1 MKKSRLWMMAAIC
14 LAGLMAGHAQEAET
28 FSIATLN
35 VDGLPQKIL
44 VAKVNPDGP
53 GGGGSVRIG
62 RYLQKRG
69 YDLVFMQEDFN
80 YHEELT
86 VPLEDDYQTDTW
98 SGDVGVDGH
107 QIDFLHL
114 QNHRF
119 ECDGLMGAWKNGI
132 TLTSTSRTP
141 WTANFGKFS
150 HALDEMVTKGFRR
163 YELTVPVGFFNGT
176 QIVVYNMHMDAGD
189 TADERE
195 GKDSLDRDARLKQW
209 NQLRDDI
216 LTQLDTRP
224 IIIVGDLNSY
234 YCRDQIK
241 SNFID
246 KIEAT
251 GRAKV
256 YDAWVELQNGGR
268 YPDPVDGIVCCETDG
283 NILESGE
290 VLDKVLYINPTN
302 GIGIHAVS
310 YQLDTTGY
318 QHDGKMLG
326 DHYPVIVTFQT
337 GDRKPTGITQ
347 IDNGKWIMDNVQRY
361 YNLNGQR
368 LRVGA
373 SAGMRVDGHAHG
385 IVIERSGEK
394 AHKRIIK

>member
-1 MKKSRLWMMAAIC
+1 MKQKKLLMMSAIW
-14 LAGLMAGHAQEAET
+14 LTSLMTGHAQETGT

-86 VPLEDDYQTDTW
+86 VPMEDDYQMDSWT
-98 SGDVGVDGH
+98 GDVGVDGH

-132 TLTSTSRTP
+132 TLTSTNRTS

-163 YELTVPVGFFNGT
+163 HELTLTGGQ

-209 NQLRDDI
+209 NQLRNDI
-216 LTQLDTRP
+216 LTRLDTRP
-224 IIIVGDLNSY
+224 VIVVGDLNSY
-234 YCRDQIK
+234 YCRDRIK

-246 KIEAT
+246 EIEST

-256 YDAWVELQNGGR
+256 YDAWVEQQNGGR
-268 YPDPVDGIVCCETDG
+268 YPDPVNGIVCCETDG

-290 VLDKVLYINPTN
+290 VLDKVLYVNPT
-302 GIGIHAVS
+302 GGTEIHAVS
-310 YQLDTTGY
+310 YQLDTAGY

-326 DHYPVIVTFQT
+326 DHYPVSVTFQI
-337 GDRKPTGITQ
+337 GSKRPTGIETVSSSKAQ
-347 IDNGKWIMDNVQRY
+347 VPSY

-368 LRVGA
+368 VN
-373 SAGMRVDGHAHG
+373 GHIRG
-385 IVIERSGEK
+385 IVIERNGEK
-394 AHKRIIK
+394 TQKRIIK

>member
-1 MKKSRLWMMAAIC
+1 MPRLWMLAAIW
-14 LAGLMAGHAQEAET
+14 LTGLMAGYAQEAET

-69 YDLVFMQEDFN
+69 YDMVFMQEDFN

-86 VPLEDDYQTDTW
+86 VPLEDDYQMDSWT
-98 SGDVGVDGH
+98 GDVGVDGR

-150 HALDEMVTKGFRR
+150 HALDEIVTKGFRR
-163 YELTVPVGFFNGT
+163 YEFTLTDGQ

-216 LTQLDTRP
+216 LTRLDTRP
-224 IIIVGDLNSY
+224 VIVVGDLNSY

-246 KIEAT
+246 EIDAT

-256 YDAWVELQNGGR
+256 YDAWVELQNGEK
-268 YPDPVDGIVCCETDG
+268 YPDPVDGIVCCEAKG

-290 VLDKVLYINPTN
+290 VLDKVLYINPTS
-302 GIGIHAVS
+302 GTGIHAVN
-310 YQLDTTGY
+310 YKIDTTDY

-326 DHYPVIVTFQT
+326 DHYPVSVTFQI
-337 GDRKPTGITQ
+337 GSRKQTGIHE
-347 IDNGKWIMDNVQRY
+347 IENGKSSDSKWF
-361 YNLNGQR
+361 NLNGQR
-368 LRVGA
+368 IDDNAR
-373 SAGMRVDGHAHG
+373 G
-385 IVIERSGEK
+385 IVIERNGEK
-394 AHKRIIK
+394 THKRIVK

>member
-1 MKKSRLWMMAAIC
+1 MKQKKLLMITAVW
-14 LAGLMAGHAQEAET
+14 LTGLTAGHAQEAET

-62 RYLQKRG
+62 SYLQKRG

-86 VPLEDDYQTDTW
+86 VPLEDDYQLDSWT
-98 SGDVGVDGH
+98 GNVGVDGH

-119 ECDGLMGAWKNGI
+119 ECDGLMGAWKKGI

-163 YELTVPVGFFNGT
+163 HELTLTNGQ

-216 LTQLDTRP
+216 LTRLDTRP
-224 IIIVGDLNSY
+224 VIIVGDLNSY

-246 KIEAT
+246 EVDAT

-256 YDAWVELQNGGR
+256 YDAWVELQNGGN
-268 YPDPVDGIVCCETDG
+268 YPAPVDGIVCCETDA

-290 VLDKVLYINPTN
+290 VLDKVLYINPTSGT
-302 GIGIHAVS
+302 GIYAVS
-310 YQLDTTGY
+310 YKLETTDY
-318 QHDGKMLG
+318 QHDGKALG
-326 DHYPVIVTFQT
+326 DHYPVSVTFQI
-337 GDRKPTGITQ
+337 GSSKSTGI
-347 IDNGKWIMDNVQRY
+347 NNVERSMFNVQRY
-361 YNLNGQR
+361 YNLNGQ
-368 LRVGA
+368 
-373 SAGMRVDGHAHG
+373 RVDGHAHG

-394 AHKRIIK
+394 IHKRIIK

>member
-1 MKKSRLWMMAAIC
+1 MKMPRLWMLAAIW
-14 LAGLMAGHAQEAET
+14 LTGLMAGYAQEAET

-69 YDLVFMQEDFN
+69 YDMVFMQEDFN

-86 VPLEDDYQTDTW
+86 VPLEDDYQMDSWT
-98 SGDVGVDGH
+98 GDVGVDGR

-150 HALDEMVTKGFRR
+150 HALDEIVTKGFRR
-163 YELTVPVGFFNGT
+163 YEFTLTDGQ

-216 LTQLDTRP
+216 LTRLDTRP
-224 IIIVGDLNSY
+224 VIVVGDLNSY

-246 KIEAT
+246 EIDAT

-256 YDAWVELQNGGR
+256 YDAWVELQNGEK
-268 YPDPVDGIVCCETDG
+268 YPDPVDGIVCCEAKG

-290 VLDKVLYINPTN
+290 VLDKVLYINPTS
-302 GIGIHAVS
+302 GTGIHAVN
-310 YQLDTTGY
+310 YKIDTTDY

-326 DHYPVIVTFQT
+326 DHYPVSVTFQI
-337 GDRKPTGITQ
+337 GSRKQTGIHE
-347 IDNGKWIMDNVQRY
+347 IENGKSSDSKWF
-361 YNLNGQR
+361 NLNGQR
-368 LRVGA
+368 IDDNAR
-373 SAGMRVDGHAHG
+373 G
-385 IVIERSGEK
+385 IVIERNGEK
-394 AHKRIIK
+394 THKRIVK

>member
-1 MKKSRLWMMAAIC
+1 MKISRLCMMVAILTIC
-14 LAGLMAGHAQEAET
+14 VTQAGYAQEAKT
-28 FSIATLN
+28 FSITTLN

-69 YDLVFMQEDFN
+69 YDMVFMQEDFN

-86 VPLEDDYQTDTW
+86 VPLEDDYQADAW
-98 SGDVGVDGH
+98 SGDVGVDGR
-107 QIDFLHL
+107 QIDYLHL

-119 ECDGLMGAWKNGI
+119 ECDGLMGVWKNGI
-132 TLTSTSRTP
+132 TLTSTSSTP

-163 YELTVPVGFFNGT
+163 YELTLTDGL

-209 NQLRDDI
+209 NQLREEI
-216 LTQLDTRP
+216 LTRLDTRP
-224 IIIVGDLNSY
+224 VIVVGDLNSY

-246 KIEAT
+246 EIDAT

-256 YDAWVELQNGGR
+256 YDAWVELQNGGK
-268 YPDPVDGIVCCETDG
+268 YPAPVDGIVCCEANG

-290 VLDKVLYINPTN
+290 VLDKVLYINSTS
-302 GIGIHAVS
+302 GTEIHAVS
-310 YQLDTTGY
+310 YKLDTTDY

-326 DHYPVIVTFQT
+326 DHYPVSVTFQI
-337 GDRKPTGITQ
+337 GSRKPTGIV
-347 IDNGKWIMDNVQRY
+347 NVNRETITNNRY
-361 YNLNGQR
+361 YDLQGR
-368 LRVGA
+368 
-373 SAGMRVDGHAHG
+373 RVDGHAHG
-385 IVIERSGEK
+385 IVIERNRENT
-394 AHKRIIK
+394 HKRIIK

>member
-1 MKKSRLWMMAAIC
+1 MKISRLWMMVAILIIC
-14 LAGLMAGHAQEAET
+14 VTQTGYAQEAET
-28 FSIATLN
+28 FSITTLN

-69 YDLVFMQEDFN
+69 YDMVFMQEDFN

-86 VPLEDDYQTDTW
+86 VPLEDDYQADAW
-98 SGDVGVDGH
+98 SGDVGVDGR
-107 QIDFLHL
+107 QIDYLHL

-119 ECDGLMGAWKNGI
+119 ECDGLMGVWKNGI
-132 TLTSTSRTP
+132 TLTSTSSTP

-163 YELTVPVGFFNGT
+163 YELTLTDGL

-209 NQLRDDI
+209 NQLREEI
-216 LTQLDTRP
+216 LTRLDTRP
-224 IIIVGDLNSY
+224 VIVVGDLNSY

-246 KIEAT
+246 EIDAT

-256 YDAWVELQNGGR
+256 YDAWVELQNGGK
-268 YPDPVDGIVCCETDG
+268 YPAPVDGIVCCEANG

-290 VLDKVLYINPTN
+290 VLDKVLYINSTS
-302 GIGIHAVS
+302 GTEIHAVS
-310 YQLDTTGY
+310 YKLDTTDY

-326 DHYPVIVTFQT
+326 DHYPVSVTFQI
-337 GDRKPTGITQ
+337 GSRKPTGIV
-347 IDNGKWIMDNVQRY
+347 NVNRETITNNRY
-361 YNLNGQR
+361 YDLQGR
-368 LRVGA
+368 
-373 SAGMRVDGHAHG
+373 RVDGHAHG
-385 IVIERSGEK
+385 IVIERNRENT
-394 AHKRIIK
+394 HKRIIK

>member
-1 MKKSRLWMMAAIC
+1 MEQMKLWMTAAILIIC
-14 LAGLMAGHAQEAET
+14 GTLAGHAQETGT

-69 YDLVFMQEDFN
+69 YDMVFMQEDFN
-80 YHEELT
+80 FHEELT
-86 VPLEDDYQTDTW
+86 VPLEDDYQMDSW
-98 SGDVGVDGH
+98 SGDVDVDGH

-119 ECDGLMGAWKNGI
+119 GCDGLMGGWQKGI
-132 TLTSTSRTP
+132 MLTSVSSTP

-163 YELTVPVGFFNGT
+163 YELTVPVGFSDGT

-195 GKDSLDRDARLKQW
+195 SKDSLDRDARLKQW

-216 LTQLDTRP
+216 LTRLDTRP
-224 IIIVGDLNSY
+224 IVIVGDLNSY

-241 SNFID
+241 KNFID
-246 KIEAT
+246 EIDAT

-256 YDAWVELQNGGR
+256 YDAWVELQNGGK

-290 VLDKVLYINPTN
+290 VLDKVLYVNPTSGT
-302 GIGIHAVS
+302 GIYAVN
-310 YQLDTTGY
+310 YKLDTTDY

-326 DHYPVIVTFQT
+326 DHYPVSVTFQI
-337 GDRKPTGITQ
+337 GGRKPTGIETVSGSKIQ
-347 IDNGKWIMDNVQRY
+347 VPSY

-368 LRVGA
+368 
-373 SAGMRVDGHAHG
+373 VDGHARG
-385 IVIERSGEK
+385 IVIERNGEQT
-394 AHKRIIK
+394 HKRIIK

>member
-1 MKKSRLWMMAAIC
+1 MKMSRLWMMVAILIIC
-14 LAGLMAGHAQEAET
+14 VTQTGYAQEAET
-28 FSIATLN
+28 FSITTLN

-69 YDLVFMQEDFN
+69 YDMVFMQEDFN

-86 VPLEDDYQTDTW
+86 VPLEDDYQTDAW
-98 SGDVGVDGH
+98 SGDVGVDGR
-107 QIDFLHL
+107 QIDYLHL

-119 ECDGLMGAWKNGI
+119 ECDGLMGVWKNGI

-163 YELTVPVGFFNGT
+163 YELTLTDGQ

-209 NQLRDDI
+209 NQLREEI
-216 LTQLDTRP
+216 LTRLDTRP
-224 IIIVGDLNSY
+224 VIVVGDLNSY

-246 KIEAT
+246 EIDAT

-256 YDAWVELQNGGR
+256 YDAWVELQNGGK
-268 YPDPVDGIVCCETDG
+268 YPAPVDGIVCCEANG

-290 VLDKVLYINPTN
+290 VLDKVLYINSTS
-302 GIGIHAVS
+302 GTEIHAVS
-310 YQLDTTGY
+310 YKLDTTDY

-326 DHYPVIVTFQT
+326 DHYPVSVTFQI
-337 GDRKPTGITQ
+337 GSRKPTGIV
-347 IDNGKWIMDNVQRY
+347 NVNRETITNNRY
-361 YNLNGQR
+361 YDLQGR
-368 LRVGA
+368 
-373 SAGMRVDGHAHG
+373 RVDGHAHG
-385 IVIERSGEK
+385 IVIERNRENT
-394 AHKRIIK
+394 HKRIIK

>member
-1 MKKSRLWMMAAIC
+1 MMAVV
-14 LAGLMAGHAQEAET
+14 LQTGLMAGHAQEAET

-35 VDGLPQKIL
+35 VDGLPQKVL
-44 VAKVNPDGP
+44 VAKVNADGP

-69 YDLVFMQEDFN
+69 YDMVFMQEDFN

-86 VPLEDDYQTDTW
+86 VPLEDDYLTDSWT
-98 SGDVGVDGH
+98 GDVGVDGR

-132 TLTSTSRTP
+132 TLTSASRTP

-163 YELTVPVGFFNGT
+163 YELTLTGGQ

-216 LTQLDTRP
+216 LTRLDMRP

-241 SNFID
+241 NKFID
-246 KIEAT
+246 EIDAT
-251 GRAKV
+251 GLAKV
-256 YDAWVELQNGGR
+256 YDAWVELQNGGK
-268 YPDPVDGIVCCETDG
+268 YPDPVEGVVCCETDG

-290 VLDKVLYINPTN
+290 VLDKVLYINPTS
-302 GIGIHAVS
+302 GTEIHAVS
-310 YQLDTTGY
+310 YKLDTTGY

-326 DHYPVIVTFQT
+326 DHYPVSVTFQI
-337 GDRKPTGITQ
+337 GSRKPTGIETVLG
-347 IDNGKWIMDNVQRY
+347 DKVQVPSY
-361 YNLNGQR
+361 YNLNGQ
-368 LRVGA
+368 
-373 SAGMRVDGHAHG
+373 RVDGHAHG
-385 IVIERSGEK
+385 IVIERNGENI
-394 AHKRIIK
+394 HKRIIK

>member
-1 MKKSRLWMMAAIC
+1 MEQLKLWMTTAI
-14 LAGLMAGHAQEAET
+14 LIISGTLAGHAQDTGT

-69 YDLVFMQEDFN
+69 YDMVFMQEDFN

-86 VPLEDDYQTDTW
+86 VPMEDDYHLDSW
-98 SGDVGVDGH
+98 SGNVEIDGH

-119 ECDGLMGAWKNGI
+119 GCDGLMGAWKKGI
-132 TLTSTSRTP
+132 MLTSVNNTP

-150 HALDEMVTKGFRR
+150 HALDEIVTKGFRR
-163 YELTVPVGFFNGT
+163 YELTLPDGL
-176 QIVVYNMHMDAGD
+176 QIVVYNLHMDAGD
-189 TADERE
+189 NVDERE
-195 GKDSLDRDARLKQW
+195 GKDSLDRDARLIQW

-216 LTQLDTRP
+216 LSRLDTRP
-224 IIIVGDLNSY
+224 VIVVGNTNSY
-234 YCRDQIK
+234 YCRDLIK

-246 KIEAT
+246 VIEAT
-251 GRAKV
+251 GRATV
-256 YDAWVELQNGGR
+256 RDAWVELQNGGK
-268 YPDPVDGIVCCETDG
+268 YPDPVSGIVFCEAYG
-283 NILESGE
+283 SILESGE
-290 VLDKVLYINPTN
+290 GLDKVLYINPTD
-302 GIGIHAVS
+302 GPGIHAIS
-310 YQLDTTGY
+310 YQLDTVGF

-326 DHYPVIVTFQT
+326 DQYPVSVTFQT
-337 GDRKPTGITQ
+337 GSSKPSGIDV
-347 IDNGKWIMDNVQRY
+347 IDNGQSTAGNEF

-368 LRVGA
+368 
-373 SAGMRVDGHAHG
+373 VDGSTHG
-385 IVIERSGEK
+385 IVIERAQEK
-394 AHKRIIK
+394 SHKRIIK

>member
-1 MKKSRLWMMAAIC
+1 MKKSRLWMMTAIW
-14 LAGLMAGHAQEAET
+14 LTGFMAGYAQEAET

-69 YDLVFMQEDFN
+69 YDMVFMQEDFN

-86 VPLEDDYQTDTW
+86 VPLEDDYQMDSWT
-98 SGDVGVDGH
+98 GDVGVDGR
-107 QIDFLHL
+107 QIDYLHL

-119 ECDGLMGAWKNGI
+119 ECDGLMGAWRNGI
-132 TLTSTSRTP
+132 TLTATSRTP

-163 YELTVPVGFFNGT
+163 YDLTLTDGQ

-195 GKDSLDRDARLKQW
+195 GKDSLDRKARLKQW

-216 LTQLDTRP
+216 LTRLDTRP
-224 IIIVGDLNSY
+224 VIVVGDLNSY

-241 SNFID
+241 SNFIAEID
-246 KIEAT
+246 AT

-256 YDAWVELQNGGR
+256 YDAWVELQNGGK
-268 YPDPVDGIVCCETDG
+268 YPNPVDGIVCCEADG

-302 GIGIHAVS
+302 GTGIHAVS
-310 YQLDTTGY
+310 YQLDTKGY
-318 QHDGKMLG
+318 LHDGKMLG
-326 DHYPVIVTFQT
+326 DHYPVSVTFQI
-337 GDRKPTGITQ
+337 GNKRPTGIETVESS
-347 IDNGKWIMDNVQRY
+347 NLKVESY

-368 LRVGA
+368 
-373 SAGMRVDGHAHG
+373 VDSHARG
-385 IVIERSGEK
+385 IMIERSGEK
-394 AHKRIIK
+394 THKRIIK

>member
-1 MKKSRLWMMAAIC
+1 MKKIFVTMCVALLSM
-14 LAGLMAGHAQEAET
+14 GSHAQEVET

-69 YDLVFMQEDFN
+69 YDMVFMQEDFN

-86 VPLEDDYQTDTW
+86 VPLEDDYQMDAW

-132 TLTSTSRTP
+132 TLTSASRTP

-163 YELTVPVGFFNGT
+163 YDLTLPDGQ
-176 QIVVYNMHMDAGD
+176 QIVAYNMHMDAGD

-216 LTQLDTRP
+216 LTRLDTRP
-224 IIIVGDLNSY
+224 VIVVGDLNSY

-246 KIEAT
+246 EIDAT
-251 GRAKV
+251 GRATV
-256 YDAWVELQNGGR
+256 YDAWVELQNGGN

-290 VLDKVLYINPTN
+290 VLDKVLYINPTS
-302 GIGIHAVS
+302 GTEIHAVS
-310 YQLDTTGY
+310 YKLDTTDY
-318 QHDGKMLG
+318 QHDGKTLG
-326 DHYPVIVTFQT
+326 DHYPVSVTFQF
-337 GDRKPTGITQ
+337 GSRKPTGISEMRNEEGEMR
-347 IDNGKWIMDNVQRY
+347 NGSVW

-368 LRVGA
+368 I
-373 SAGMRVDGHAHG
+373 DGRTHG
-385 IVIERSGEK
+385 IVIERSGENT
-394 AHKRIIK
+394 HKRIIK

>member
-1 MKKSRLWMMAAIC
+1 MKQKKLLMMAAIW
-14 LAGLMAGHAQEAET
+14 LSGMMAGHAQEVEM
-28 FSIATLN
+28 FRIATLN
-35 VDGLPQKIL
+35 VDELPQKIL

-86 VPLEDDYQTDTW
+86 VPLEDDYQMDSWT
-98 SGDVGVDGH
+98 GDLGVEGR

-163 YELTVPVGFFNGT
+163 YELTLTSGQ

-195 GKDSLDRDARLKQW
+195 GKDCLDRDARLKQW

-216 LTQLDTRP
+216 LTRLDTRP
-224 IIIVGDLNSY
+224 VIVVGDLNSY

-246 KIEAT
+246 EIDAT

-256 YDAWVELQNGGR
+256 YDAWVELQNGGK
-268 YPDPVDGIVCCETDG
+268 YPDPVDGIVCCEADG

-290 VLDKVLYINPTN
+290 VLDKVLYINPTS
-302 GIGIHAVS
+302 GTEIQAVS
-310 YQLDTTGY
+310 YKLDTTDY
-318 QHDGKMLG
+318 LHDGKMLG
-326 DHYPVIVTFQT
+326 DHYPVSVTFQI
-337 GDRKPTGITQ
+337 GSREPTGIHEIVNSQ
-347 IDNGKWIMDNVQRY
+347 SSNSKWFDLQGR
-361 YNLNGQR
+361 
-368 LRVGA
+368 
-373 SAGMRVDGHAHG
+373 RVDSHAHG
-385 IVIERSGEK
+385 IMIERSGEK
-394 AHKRIIK
+394 THKRINK

>member
-1 MKKSRLWMMAAIC
+1 MKKPRLWMMAAIW
-14 LAGLMAGHAQEAET
+14 LTGMMAGHAQEAET

-35 VDGLPQKIL
+35 VDGLPQKVL

-69 YDLVFMQEDFN
+69 YDMVFMQEDFN

-86 VPLEDDYQTDTW
+86 VPMEDDYQLDSW
-98 SGDVGVDGH
+98 SGDVGVDGR

-163 YELTVPVGFFNGT
+163 YELTLIGGQ

-209 NQLRDDI
+209 NQLRDEI
-216 LTQLDTRP
+216 LTRLDTRP
-224 IIIVGDLNSY
+224 VIIVGDLNSY
-234 YCRDQIK
+234 YCRDHIK

-246 KIEAT
+246 EIDAT

-256 YDAWVELQNGGR
+256 YDAWVELQNGGK
-268 YPDPVDGIVCCETDG
+268 YPDSVDGIVCCETDG

-290 VLDKVLYINPTN
+290 VLDKVLYINPTS
-302 GIGIHAVS
+302 GTGIHAVS
-310 YQLDTTGY
+310 YKLDTIDY

-326 DHYPVIVTFQT
+326 DHYPVSVTFQI
-337 GDRKPTGITQ
+337 GGKRPTGIETVS
-347 IDNGKWIMDNVQRY
+347 GSKVQVPNY
-361 YNLNGQR
+361 YNLHGQR
-368 LRVGA
+368 VE
-373 SAGMRVDGHAHG
+373 GHAHG
-385 IVIERSGEK
+385 IVIERSGENTY
-394 AHKRIIK
+394 KRIIK

>member
-1 MKKSRLWMMAAIC
+1 MKKWVLSAILIC
-14 LAGLMAGHAQEAET
+14 SGTLAGNAQDTGT

-69 YDLVFMQEDFN
+69 YDMVFMQEDFN

-86 VPLEDDYQTDTW
+86 VPMEDDYQMDSW
-98 SGDVGVDGH
+98 SGDVEIDGH

-119 ECDGLMGAWKNGI
+119 ECDGLMGGWQKGI
-132 TLTSTSRTP
+132 MLTSASRTP

-150 HALDEMVTKGFRR
+150 HALDEIVTKGFRR
-163 YELTVPVGFFNGT
+163 YELTLPDGL

-189 TADERE
+189 AADERE
-195 GKDSLDRDARLKQW
+195 GKDSLDRDARLMQW

-216 LTQLDTRP
+216 LSRLDTRSV
-224 IIIVGDLNSY
+224 IVVGDLNSY

-246 KIEAT
+246 VIEAT
-251 GRAKV
+251 GRATV
-256 YDAWVELQNGGR
+256 YDAWVELQNGGK
-268 YPDPVDGIVCCETDG
+268 YPDPVSGIVCCETDG

-290 VLDKVLYINPTN
+290 VLDKVLYINPTD
-302 GIGIHAVS
+302 GTGIHATN
-310 YQLDTTGY
+310 YQLDTEGY
-318 QHDGKMLG
+318 RHDDKMLG
-326 DHYPVIVTFQT
+326 DHYPVSVTFQT
-337 GDRKPTGITQ
+337 GSRHQAGINE
-347 IDNGKWIMDNVQRY
+347 IVNGKSSDSKL

-368 LRVGA
+368 
-373 SAGMRVDGHAHG
+373 VDGNTHG
-385 IVIERSGEK
+385 LVIERSQEK
-394 AHKRIIK
+394 SHKRIIK

>member
-1 MKKSRLWMMAAIC
+1 MAAVW
-14 LAGLMAGHAQEAET
+14 LTGLTAGYAQEAET

-69 YDLVFMQEDFN
+69 YDLMMMQEDFN

-86 VPLEDDYQTDTW
+86 VPLEDDYQADAW
-98 SGDVGVDGH
+98 SGDVGVDGR

-119 ECDGLMGAWKNGI
+119 ECDGLMGTWKNGI
-132 TLTSTSRTP
+132 TLTATTRTP

-150 HALDEMVTKGFRR
+150 HALDGMVTKGFRR
-163 YELTVPVGFFNGT
+163 YEFTVPVGFPGGM

-209 NQLRDDI
+209 SQLREDI
-216 LTQLDTRP
+216 LAHLDTRP
-224 IIIVGDLNSY
+224 VIVVGDLNSY

-241 SNFID
+241 KNFID
-246 KIEAT
+246 AIETT
-251 GRAKV
+251 GRAQV
-256 YDAWVELQNGGR
+256 YDAWVELHNNGK
-268 YPDPVDGIVCCETDG
+268 YPDPVEGIVCCEADG

-290 VLDKVLYINPTN
+290 VLDKVLYVNPTD
-302 GIGIHAVS
+302 GTAIHAVS
-310 YQLDTTGY
+310 YQLDTVGY
-318 QHDGKMLG
+318 LHDGKMLG
-326 DHYPVIVTFQT
+326 DHYPVAVTFQT
-337 GDRKPTGITQ
+337 GDRKETGIDEIVNRKSSNSNCFDLQGRRT
-347 IDNGKWIMDNVQRY
+347 
-361 YNLNGQR
+361 
-368 LRVGA
+368 
-373 SAGMRVDGHAHG
+373 DGHARG
-385 IVIERSGEK
+385 IVIERDGEK
-394 AHKRIIK
+394 THKRIIK

>member
-1 MKKSRLWMMAAIC
+1 MAAIW
-14 LAGLMAGHAQEAET
+14 LTSLMVAHAQEAET

-69 YDLVFMQEDFN
+69 YDMVFMQEDFN

-86 VPLEDDYQTDTW
+86 VPLEDDYQLDSW
-98 SGDVGVDGH
+98 SGDVGVDGR

-132 TLTSTSRTP
+132 TLASTSRTS

-163 YELTVPVGFFNGT
+163 YELTLIGGQ

-216 LTQLDTRP
+216 LTRLDMRP
-224 IIIVGDLNSY
+224 VVIVGDLNS
-234 YCRDQIK
+234 
-241 SNFID
+241 
-246 KIEAT
+246 
-251 GRAKV
+251 
-256 YDAWVELQNGGR
+256 
-268 YPDPVDGIVCCETDG
+268 
-283 NILESGE
+283 
-290 VLDKVLYINPTN
+290 
-302 GIGIHAVS
+302 
-310 YQLDTTGY
+310 
-318 QHDGKMLG
+318 
-326 DHYPVIVTFQT
+326 
-337 GDRKPTGITQ
+337 
-347 IDNGKWIMDNVQRY
+347 
-361 YNLNGQR
+361 
-368 LRVGA
+368 
-373 SAGMRVDGHAHG
+373 
-385 IVIERSGEK
+385 
-394 AHKRIIK
+394 

>member
-1 MKKSRLWMMAAIC
+1 MKRIYWMTAIW
-14 LAGLMAGHAQEAET
+14 LMGLMASHAQETGT

-44 VAKVNPDGP
+44 VAKVNADGP

-62 RYLQKRG
+62 HYLLKRG
-69 YDLVFMQEDFN
+69 YDMVFMQEDFN

-86 VPLEDDYQTDTW
+86 VPLEADYQIDTW
-98 SGDVGVDGH
+98 SGDVGVDDR

-119 ECDGLMGAWKNGI
+119 ECDGLMGAWKSAI
-132 TLTSTSRTP
+132 KLTSTSRTP

-163 YELTVPVGFFNGT
+163 YELTLSDGE

-209 NQLRDDI
+209 NQLREDV
-216 LTQLDTRP
+216 LTRLDTRP
-224 IIIVGDLNSY
+224 VIIVGDLNSY

-246 KIEAT
+246 KIDAT

-256 YDAWVELQNGGR
+256 YDAWVELQNSGN
-268 YPDPVDGIVCCETDG
+268 YPAPIAGIICCETEG
-283 NILESGE
+283 NILETGE
-290 VLDKVLYINPTN
+290 VLDKVLYINPTD
-302 GIGIHAVS
+302 GTEIHPVS
-310 YQLDTTGY
+310 YKLDTTDY
-318 QHDGKMLG
+318 KRDGRMLG
-326 DHYPVIVTFQT
+326 DHYPVSVTFQM
-337 GDRKPTGITQ
+337 GSKSAGIES
-347 IDNGKWIMDNVQRY
+347 VQSSKFKVPSY

-368 LRVGA
+368 LRV
-373 SAGMRVDGHAHG
+373 VDGTSGIRINGNSHG
-385 IVIERSGEK
+385 IVIERNGEK
-394 AHKRIIK
+394 AQKRIIK

>member
-1 MKKSRLWMMAAIC
+1 MKMSRLWMMVAILIIC
-14 LAGLMAGHAQEAET
+14 VTQTGYAQEAET
-28 FSIATLN
+28 FSITTLN

-69 YDLVFMQEDFN
+69 YDMVFMQEDFN

-86 VPLEDDYQTDTW
+86 VPLEDDYQTDAW
-98 SGDVGVDGH
+98 SGDVGVDGR
-107 QIDFLHL
+107 QIDYLHL

-119 ECDGLMGAWKNGI
+119 ECDGLMGVWKNGI

-163 YELTVPVGFFNGT
+163 YELTLTDGL

-209 NQLRDDI
+209 NQLRDEI
-216 LTQLDTRP
+216 LTRLDTRP
-224 IIIVGDLNSY
+224 VIIVGDLNSY

-246 KIEAT
+246 EIDAT

-256 YDAWVELQNGGR
+256 YDAWVELQNGGK
-268 YPDPVDGIVCCETDG
+268 YPAPVDGIVCCETDG

-290 VLDKVLYINPTN
+290 VLDKVLYINPTS
-302 GIGIHAVS
+302 GTGIHAVS
-310 YQLDTTGY
+310 YKLDNTDY
-318 QHDGKMLG
+318 QHDGKILG
-326 DHYPVIVTFQT
+326 DHYPVSVTFQI
-337 GDRKPTGITQ
+337 GNKRPTGINE
-347 IDNGKWIMDNVQRY
+347 IVNCKLSNSKWF
-361 YNLNGQR
+361 NLNGQR
-368 LRVGA
+368 I
-373 SAGMRVDGHAHG
+373 DGHAQG
-385 IVIERSGEK
+385 IVIERNGENT
-394 AHKRIIK
+394 HKRIIK

>member
-1 MKKSRLWMMAAIC
+1 MMAVVW
-14 LAGLMAGHAQEAET
+14 LTGLMAGHAQEAET

-44 VAKVNPDGP
+44 VAKVNADGP

-62 RYLQKRG
+62 HYLQKRG
-69 YDLVFMQEDFN
+69 YDMVFMQEDFN

-86 VPLEDDYQTDTW
+86 VPLEDDYQMDSWT
-98 SGDVGVDGH
+98 GDVGVDGH

-119 ECDGLMGAWKNGI
+119 ECDGLMGVWKNGI
-132 TLTSTSRTP
+132 TLTSASRTS

-163 YELTVPVGFFNGT
+163 YELTLKDGQ

-216 LTQLDTRP
+216 LSRLDTRP

-246 KIEAT
+246 EIDAT

-256 YDAWVELQNGGR
+256 YDAWVELQNGGK
-268 YPDPVDGIVCCETDG
+268 YPAPVDGIVCCETDG

-290 VLDKVLYINPTN
+290 VLDKVLYINPISGTE
-302 GIGIHAVS
+302 IHAVS
-310 YQLDTTGY
+310 YKLDTTDY

-326 DHYPVIVTFQT
+326 DHYPVSVTFQI
-337 GDRKPTGITQ
+337 GSRKPTGIETVS
-347 IDNGKWIMDNVQRY
+347 GSKVQVPSY

-368 LRVGA
+368 I
-373 SAGMRVDGHAHG
+373 DGHAHG
-385 IVIERSGEK
+385 IVIERNGENTQ
-394 AHKRIIK
+394 KRIIK

>member
-1 MKKSRLWMMAAIC
+1 MMAA
-14 LAGLMAGHAQEAET
+14 LWLTGMMTGHAQEAET

-86 VPLEDDYQTDTW
+86 VPLEDDYQMDSWT
-98 SGDVGVDGH
+98 GDVGVDGR

-132 TLTSTSRTP
+132 TQTSTSCTS

-163 YELTVPVGFFNGT
+163 HELTLTDGQ

-209 NQLRDDI
+209 NQLRNDI
-216 LTQLDTRP
+216 LTRLDSRP
-224 IIIVGDLNSY
+224 VVVVGDLNSY
-234 YCRDQIK
+234 YCRDRIK

-246 KIEAT
+246 EIEAT

-290 VLDKVLYINPTN
+290 VLDKVLYVNPT
-302 GIGIHAVS
+302 GGTEIHAIS

-326 DHYPVIVTFQT
+326 DHYPVSVTFQI
-337 GDRKPTGITQ
+337 GSKIPTGIETISSAKDQ
-347 IDNGKWIMDNVQRY
+347 VPSYYDLQGRRVNGRSA
-361 YNLNGQR
+361 
-368 LRVGA
+368 LRDA
-373 SAGMRVDGHAHG
+373 CQSKNARG
-385 IVIERSGEK
+385 IVIERNGEK
-394 AHKRIIK
+394 THKRIIK

>member
-1 MKKSRLWMMAAIC
+1 MIKFFMMAAIW
-14 LAGLMAGHAQEAET
+14 LMGMMAGHAQEAET

-44 VAKVNPDGP
+44 VAKVNADGP
-53 GGGGSVRIG
+53 GGGGSVRIVH
-62 RYLQKRG
+62 YLQKRG
-69 YDLVFMQEDFN
+69 YDMVFMQEDFN

-86 VPLEDDYQTDTW
+86 VPLEDDYQTDDW
-98 SGDVGVDGH
+98 SGDIGVDGR
-107 QIDFLHL
+107 QIDYLHL

-119 ECDGLMGAWKNGI
+119 ECDGLMGVWKNGI

-163 YELTVPVGFFNGT
+163 YELTLTDGQ

-189 TADERE
+189 IADERE

-209 NQLRDDI
+209 NQLRDEI
-216 LTQLDTRP
+216 LTRLDTRP
-224 IIIVGDLNSY
+224 IIVVGDLNSY

-246 KIEAT
+246 EIDAT

-256 YDAWVELQNGGR
+256 YDAWVELQNGGK
-268 YPDPVDGIVCCETDG
+268 YPAPVDGIVCCETDG

-290 VLDKVLYINPTN
+290 VLDKVLYINPTS
-302 GIGIHAVS
+302 GTGIHAVS
-310 YQLDTTGY
+310 YKLDNTDY
-318 QHDGKMLG
+318 QHDGKILG
-326 DHYPVIVTFQT
+326 DHYPVSVTFQT
-337 GDRKPTGITQ
+337 GDRKTTGIDE
-347 IDNGKWIMDNVQRY
+347 IVNCKSSNSKWFDLQGRH
-361 YNLNGQR
+361 
-368 LRVGA
+368 
-373 SAGMRVDGHAHG
+373 VDGHARG
-385 IVIERSGEK
+385 IAIERNGEQT
-394 AHKRIIK
+394 HKRIIK

>member
-1 MKKSRLWMMAAIC
+1 MKMPRLWMLVAIW
-14 LAGLMAGHAQEAET
+14 LTGLMAGYAQEAET

-35 VDGLPQKIL
+35 VDGLPQKIF

-62 RYLQKRG
+62 RYLLKRG
-69 YDLVFMQEDFN
+69 YDMVFMQEDFN

-86 VPLEDDYQTDTW
+86 VPLEDDYQMDSWT
-98 SGDVGVDGH
+98 GDLGVEGR

-119 ECDGLMGAWKNGI
+119 ECDGLMGAWKNDI
-132 TLTSTSRTP
+132 TLTSASRTP
-141 WTANFGKFS
+141 WKANFGKFS
-150 HALDEMVTKGFRR
+150 HALDEIVTKGFRR
-163 YELTVPVGFFNGT
+163 YDLTLPGGL

-209 NQLRDDI
+209 NQLRDEI
-216 LTQLDTRP
+216 LTRLDTRP
-224 IIIVGDLNSY
+224 IIVVGDLNSY

-241 SNFID
+241 SNFVD
-246 KIEAT
+246 EIEAT
-251 GRAKV
+251 GRATV
-256 YDAWVELQNGGR
+256 NDAWVELQNNGT
-268 YPDPVDGIVCCETDG
+268 YPDPVEGIVCCETDG

-290 VLDKVLYINPTN
+290 VLDKVLYVNPAN
-302 GIGIHAVS
+302 GTGIHAVS
-310 YQLDTTGY
+310 YKLDTKDY

-326 DHYPVIVTFQT
+326 DHYPVSVTFQI
-337 GDRKPTGITQ
+337 GSKRPTGIETVSSA
-347 IDNGKWIMDNVQRY
+347 KAPSH

-368 LRVGA
+368 
-373 SAGMRVDGHAHG
+373 VDSHALG
-385 IVIERSGEK
+385 IVIERNGENT
-394 AHKRIIK
+394 HKRIIK

>member
-1 MKKSRLWMMAAIC
+1 MAAVC
-14 LAGLMAGHAQEAET
+14 LTGLMAGHAQEAET

-35 VDGLPQKIL
+35 VDGLPQKVL

-69 YDLVFMQEDFN
+69 YDMVFMQEDFN

-98 SGDVGVDGH
+98 SGDVEVDGH
-107 QIDFLHL
+107 KIDFLHL

-163 YELTVPVGFFNGT
+163 YELTLTGGQ

-209 NQLRDDI
+209 NQLRNDI
-216 LTQLDTRP
+216 LTRLDTRSV
-224 IIIVGDLNSY
+224 IVVGDLNSY

-246 KIEAT
+246 EIDAT

-256 YDAWVELQNGGR
+256 YDAWVELQNNGK
-268 YPDPVDGIVCCETDG
+268 YPAPVEGIICCETDG
-283 NILESGE
+283 NILESSE
-290 VLDKVLYINPTN
+290 VLDKVLYINPTS
-302 GIGIHAVS
+302 GTGIHAVS
-310 YQLDTTGY
+310 YKLDTTDY
-318 QHDGKMLG
+318 LHDGKMLG
-326 DHYPVIVTFQT
+326 DHYPVSVTFQI
-337 GDRKPTGITQ
+337 GNRKATGINEIVNCKSSNSQ
-347 IDNGKWIMDNVQRY
+347 LFDLQGRH
-361 YNLNGQR
+361 
-368 LRVGA
+368 
-373 SAGMRVDGHAHG
+373 VDGHARG
-385 IVIERSGEK
+385 IVIERSGENT
-394 AHKRIIK
+394 HKRIIK

>member
-1 MKKSRLWMMAAIC
+1 MKMSRLWMTAAILIVC
-14 LAGLMAGHAQEAET
+14 STQAGYAQESET

-86 VPLEDDYQTDTW
+86 VPLEDDYQTDSW
-98 SGDVGVDGH
+98 SGDVGVDGR

-119 ECDGLMGAWKNGI
+119 ECDGLMGAWKSGI
-132 TLTSTSRTP
+132 TLTAASRTP
-141 WTANFGKFS
+141 WTASFGKFS

-163 YELTVPVGFFNGT
+163 YELTLKDGQ
-176 QIVVYNMHMDAGD
+176 QIVTYNMHMDAGD

-216 LTQLDTRP
+216 LTRLDTRP
-224 IIIVGDLNSY
+224 VIIVGDL
-234 YCRDQIK
+234 K

-246 KIEAT
+246 VIEAT

-256 YDAWVELQNGGR
+256 YDAWVELQNGGK
-268 YPDPVDGIVCCETDG
+268 YPDPVEGIVCCETDG

-290 VLDKVLYINPTN
+290 VLDKVLYVNPTS
-302 GIGIHAVS
+302 GTEIHAVG
-310 YQLDTTGY
+310 YQLDTTDY
-318 QHDGKMLG
+318 QHDGKVLG
-326 DHYPVIVTFQT
+326 DHYPVSVTFQI
-337 GDRKPTGITQ
+337 GSRKTAVINE
-347 IDNGKWIMDNVQRY
+347 IVNSKSSNSKWFDLQGR
-361 YNLNGQR
+361 
-368 LRVGA
+368 
-373 SAGMRVDGHAHG
+373 RVDGQVHG
-385 IVIERSGEK
+385 IVIERSGEQV
-394 AHKRIIK
+394 HKRIIK